1 MNLMPKTPKLKIIDT
16 EDYKENTGNKK
27 NQLQMEHQISKQ

>member
-27 NQLQMEHQISKQ
+27 KSTADGTSD